1 MHYLSL
7 FSVNKTSIRIICLK
21 VKVKVLVAQ
30 SCLIFCDPMDWGLPG
45 FSVHR
50 ILQARILEWVSIPS
64 PGDLPDPGI
73 EPGSPALHANSLLSE
88 PYKMVSQSTVLL
100 IYQIWSSSERHS
112 ETQATLGK
120 SIYSIDNITYSLM
133 WKTTKNNL

>member
-30 SCLIFCDPMDWGLPG
+30 SCLILCDPMDWGLPG

-50 ILQARILEWVSIPS
+50 NLQARILEWVSIPS

-73 EPGSPALHANSLLSE
+73 QPGSPALQANSLLSE

-100 IYQIWSSSERHS
+100 IYQIWASSERHS

-120 SIYSIDNITYSLM
+120 NIYSIDNITYSLM
-133 WKTTKNNL
+133 WKSTTNNL